1 MKMNSPLVASLIMLG
16 LLTSCGKSN
25 FSNILHYRNTP
36 QKIDQSAQIK
46 EISGSGKVDMIWV
59 IDNSGSMSVYQQN
72 VIDNAAAFMKDFISQ
87 GLDWKLGLLSTD
99 DDYSTRNPYTEFSGA
114 PPLNSTVPDPAAAF
128 AAMVAS
134 LGTSG
139 SGTEKTFDPILKA
152 LSHDP
157 NFLRSSNVPLVF
169 IVISD
174 APEQSTVDGPTFIKK
189 LRTLIGADRQ
199 MFVYTALAANETKC
213 PTEENHF
220 DYAGSPFEAWANNGV
235 ASKTYSIC
243 KDFGTNLA
251 ALGTEIVTRVSH
263 PSIYLSARPNIAT
276 LQVFYQ
282 GRELPPGATADGGYW
297 RYDATVNAIVFNSL
311 DFSQSER
318 DSVQIKYSEDLGV

>member
-1 MKMNSPLVASLIMLG
+1 MKMKSPLVTSLLVIG

-46 EISGSGKVDMIWV
+46 EISSSGKVDMIWV
-59 IDNSGSMSVYQQN
+59 IDNSGSMSDYQQK
-72 VIDNAAAFMKDFISQ
+72 VIDNTAVFIKDFISQ

-99 DDYSTRNPYTEFSGA
+99 DDYSSRNPYTEFAGA

-128 AAMVAS
+128 AAAVAT

-139 SGTEKTFDPILKA
+139 SGTEKTFDPILTA
-152 LSHDP
+152 LNRDQ
-157 NFLRSSNVPLVF
+157 NFLRPSSVPLVF
-169 IVISD
+169 ILITD
-174 APEQSTVDGPTFIKK
+174 APEQSKIDAATFIKK
-189 LRTLIGADRQ
+189 LRVLIGADRQ
-199 MFVYTALAANETKC
+199 MFVYTVLAAIETQC
-213 PTEENHF
+213 PTQEDHF
-220 DYAGSPFEAWANNGV
+220 NYAGSPYEAWANNGV
-235 ASKTYSIC
+235 ASKTFPIC
-243 KDFGTNLA
+243 RDFGTNLA
-251 ALGTEIVTRVSH
+251 SLGTEIVTRVSH
-263 PSIYLSARPNIAT
+263 PSIYLTARPNIAT

-318 DSVQIKYSEDLGV
+318 DSVQIRFSEDLGV